1 MLLEKNK
8 KSSENMQKQI
18 KKQIETFKVQLS
30 MHERNGVSTEE
41 LFLAA
46 ERGVAEKYVHLL
58 FKVHS
63 PE

>member
-1 MLLEKNK
+1 MK
-8 KSSENMQKQI
+8 KI
-18 KKQIETFKVQLS
+18 KKAQRTCRSRLRNIETFKVQLS